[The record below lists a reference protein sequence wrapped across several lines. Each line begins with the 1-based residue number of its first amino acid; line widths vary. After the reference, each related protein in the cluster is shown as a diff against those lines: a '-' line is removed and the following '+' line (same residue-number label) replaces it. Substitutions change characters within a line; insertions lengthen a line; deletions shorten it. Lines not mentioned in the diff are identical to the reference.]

1 MPLPPGLAGFSP
13 IGGGNVDYGPIE
25 ALSAL
30 QRNPQMRRTYGTG
43 VLTFTGSVV
52 YAVVPSAGTVAIAD
66 ATATFLT
73 VAAPGISLE
82 QGWPT
87 VNLVSGGPLTVTPSN
102 LSAPWAVAF
111 K

>member
-1 MPLPPGLAGFSP
+1 MPLPPGVAGFNP
-13 IGGGNVDYGPIE
+13 IGGGNVDFGPTE

-30 QRNPQMRRTYGTG
+30 QRNPQMRRAFGTG
-43 VLTFTGSVV
+43 FATFTGSTV

-73 VAAPGISLE
+73 VAAPGIALE

-87 VNLVSGGPLTVTPSN
+87 VNPFSGGPITVTPSN